1 MAPNAGCAFF
11 QWWRNDRASDMHHAL
26 AKQGILTRLFDH
38 PHSLRFGLPEDDAA
52 FERLDAALARCA
64 R

>member
-1 MAPNAGCAFF
+1 M
-11 QWWRNDRASDMHHAL
+11 
-26 AKQGILTRLFDH
+26 LTRLFER